1 RRPGLAAESNL
12 ARGRLGP
19 ISGNP
24 GSTFPKTEGR
34 ARRRA
39 ITCSPLRAARATRP
53 SRAAGSRARRL
64 DELVE
69 DRALDPDEATVD
81 AAAYARQAHDL
92 DDVALDPG
100 ADRPVAHAEVG
111 GGFLERQEPR
121 GSGFAIHSTTWIA
134 ALHADARGHLACTW
148 PGIRLDQVG
157 AHGAS
162 P

>member
-1 RRPGLAAESNL
+1 
-12 ARGRLGP
+12 
-19 ISGNP
+19 
-24 GSTFPKTEGR
+24 
-34 ARRRA
+34 RRRA

-162 P
+162 PVLFELHASAAPHVVQWSSPVRTRPPHSPGQAYS